1 MTPAIPPGRRKALPS
16 ALAQGDGILIVDADL
31 TIIQANAQL
40 QALFC
45 ATQEELLGADA
56 PGAIRR
62 YLGPLLTE
70 GESPGEVVALLR
82 DGSCPSPVTLDVRV
96 PGTGARRVS
105 ISVSTVDAVTPAL
118 RLLVFHD
125 TGEGGAGLT
134 RYAPGEA
141 PLAAF
146 ARDRDLPSTRAG
158 NPEDPGLPPV
168 PNARSTDSDLFCPE
182 DATCLRQTIE
192 ALARSERHLATLMSN
207 LPGMAY
213 RCRPDPG
220 RTMEFVSEGALSL
233 TGYTPEEIV
242 GNRRIAYGDLIHP
255 GDRRRVREE
264 VVSGLAEGRPF
275 QLVYRLI
282 AASGAERWVREQ
294 GRGTPGSG
302 GGAATAVEGYITDIT
317 DRVQAEEDLAESEDR
332 FRSIFSTS
340 HAVMLIVDPE
350 TSAIVDANPAAS
362 AYYGYPL
369 ETLTAMRIAD
379 INALGEEELLRDM
392 QKAVTSEEQHF
403 SFLHRLADGRCRD
416 VDVFSGCVVI
426 RGRVLLHSIIHDV
439 TGRRRAEEQFRAL
452 LDATPDAAMLID
464 HDGTL
469 LALNEVMAA
478 RFEKTVGEILG
489 TCAYDLLPPELAV
502 KRREL
507 TAQALI
513 AGSPL
518 RHVDER
524 DGRILEN
531 VLFPVPGG
539 REDGR
544 RVAVISHDITREREL
559 ERVRQEAFDRIRQ
572 NIEQFAILGDHIRQ
586 PLQVILGTACLLED
600 EQATRRIQQEV
611 GRING
616 YIRQLDQGWI
626 DSRKIQEYLRRYE
639 WM

>member
-125 TGEGGAGLT
+125 TGEGGAGLI

-158 NPEDPGLPPV
+158 
-168 PNARSTDSDLFCPE
+168 
-182 DATCLRQTIE
+182 
-192 ALARSERHLATLMSN
+192 
-207 LPGMAY
+207 
-213 RCRPDPG
+213 
-220 RTMEFVSEGALSL
+220 
-233 TGYTPEEIV
+233 
-242 GNRRIAYGDLIHP
+242 
-255 GDRRRVREE
+255 
-264 VVSGLAEGRPF
+264 
-275 QLVYRLI
+275 I
-282 AASGAERWVREQ
+282 AAA
-294 GRGTPGSG
+294 G
-302 GGAATAVEGYITDIT
+302 GYATDIT

-416 VDVFSGCVVI
+416 VDVFSGRVVI